1 MILAVKRLKA
11 IGWIALIFIVA
22 IALYPLSLSVATLRS
37 DLTRTE
43 REILRTRAEIRYL
56 ETEFATRASLT
67 QLAMW
72 NDLEY
77 GYEAPSAA
85 QYLDGER
92 ELANLG
98 DEARQLDKPVRVA
111 AMTIK
116 PQAEPAAITPSEL
129 AATTVKTPAP
139 LSVSASVA
147 IISPARAATAATTS
161 PKAAIRDIDKPETKT
176 AGRRLLDDRLL
187 DRINQQADAEL
198 KKTGGQ

>member
-1 MILAVKRLKA
+1 MILAVKRLKT

-43 REILRTRAEIRYL
+43 RDILRTRAEIRYL
-56 ETEFATRASLT
+56 ETEFATRASLA

-98 DEARQLDKPVRVA
+98 EIDKPLDEPVRVA

-116 PQAEPAAITPSEL
+116 PQAEPTPIKPAEL
-129 AATTVKTPAP
+129 AANTVKTPEP

-147 IISPARAATAATTS
+147 IISPARAATSATA
-161 PKAAIRDIDKPETKT
+161 PKAAKAGEEKGS
-176 AGRRLLDDRLL
+176 GRRLLDDRLL
-187 DRINQQADAEL
+187 DRINKQADAEL

>member
-1 MILAVKRLKA
+1 
-11 IGWIALIFIVA
+11 
-22 IALYPLSLSVATLRS
+22 
-37 DLTRTE
+37 
-43 REILRTRAEIRYL
+43 
-56 ETEFATRASLT
+56 
-67 QLAMW
+67 MW

-98 DEARQLDKPVRVA
+98 EIDKPLDEPVRVA

-116 PQAEPAAITPSEL
+116 PQAEPTPIKPAEL
-129 AATTVKTPAP
+129 AANTVKTPEP

-147 IISPARAATAATTS
+147 IISPARAATSATA
-161 PKAAIRDIDKPETKT
+161 PKAAKAGEEKGS
-176 AGRRLLDDRLL
+176 GRRLLDDRLL
-187 DRINQQADAEL
+187 DRINKQADAEL